1 MSIACGSLRPA
12 RTRVLKSSELLC
24 CMSVCVDISRVP
36 RVSAWR
42 GASVRGC
49 IGYVGGYKYSS
60 EVLLQ
65 VPRLLQPWDGGT
77 ERIVVPYWSM
87 YRMT

>member
-1 MSIACGSLRPA
+1 M
-12 RTRVLKSSELLC
+12 
-24 CMSVCVDISRVP
+24 DISRVP
-36 RVSAWR
+36 RESAWR

-65 VPRLLQPWDGGT
+65 VPRLLQAWNGGT

-87 YRMT
+87 YPCVVY